1 MKKRLLEDLKEAM
14 KEKNEIKKNAIQ
26 MTRAGI
32 LQIEKDKGIELTDEQ
47 IVELIAKEV
56 KKRKDSIA
64 DYEKGGREDLV
75 NQIKEE
81 ISYLEV
87 YLPKQLTKE
96 EIAKACELCVEAKAD
111 LVKTSTGFVKGG
123 VGAKPEDVKIMHDIV
138 APHGMEVKASGGVR
152 SKADAIAVIE
162 AGATRIGT
170 SSGIKIVSE
179 E

>member
-1 MKKRLLEDLKEAM
+1 MKKKLLEDLKEAM

-26 MTRAGI
+26 MARAGI

-47 IVELIAKEV
+47 IIELIAKEV
-56 KKRKDSIA
+56 KKRKDSIS

-96 EIAKACELCVEAKAD
+96 EIQEKLEVIIKNIGATSIKDMGKVMKAAKEEMGASAD
-111 LVKTSTGFVKGG
+111 GKTINEVVKTLLN
-123 VGAKPEDVKIMHDIV
+123 
-138 APHGMEVKASGGVR
+138 
-152 SKADAIAVIE
+152 
-162 AGATRIGT
+162 
-170 SSGIKIVSE
+170 
-179 E
+179 